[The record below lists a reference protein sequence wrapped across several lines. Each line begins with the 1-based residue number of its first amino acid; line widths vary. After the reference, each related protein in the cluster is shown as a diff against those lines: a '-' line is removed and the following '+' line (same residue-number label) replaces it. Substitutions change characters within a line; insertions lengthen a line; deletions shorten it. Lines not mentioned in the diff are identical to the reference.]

1 MNDDSEKGLLQDK
14 VLQQTFCF
22 LDIDLSMAV
31 KNRLKITP
39 YHPGIAQG
47 GFDNSGSARTLPAA
61 PYRAPSSF

>member
-31 KNRLKITP
+31 KNRLKITGNNTNQMIHILCWQFP
-39 YHPGIAQG
+39 MVK
-47 GFDNSGSARTLPAA
+47 FSN
-61 PYRAPSSF
+61 